1 MYSECWWHY
10 NKVVKVHMAGLKNH
24 NESNIHLWDHV
35 LLGESSLDD
44 ACVYLDVHLSYDG
57 VQT

>member
-1 MYSECWWHY
+1 
-10 NKVVKVHMAGLKNH
+10 MAGLKNH

-44 ACVYLDVHLSYDG
+44 ACVYLDVHLSHDG
-57 VQT
+57 AQTWFSNGITIIDSA